1 MIIVS
6 AARPDRHGIAAAG
19 SGDTRPLGDDF
30 ASLVPRGSR
39 QALTGFRREAM
50 ALGLRPG
57 RLAWQFGDERTER
70 PPAGTGSADESGQ
83 VPLPAE
89 DAQRPKAARSS

>member
-1 MIIVS
+1 
-6 AARPDRHGIAAAG
+6 
-19 SGDTRPLGDDF
+19 
-30 ASLVPRGSR
+30 
-39 QALTGFRREAM
+39 M

-57 RLAWQFGDERTER
+57 RLARQFGDERTER